1 MIKIQGKHN
10 TAVVFTDKLDSE
22 SKTRIAALLREE
34 AYAKAKIRIMP
45 DVHAGKHGVVGT
57 TMTLQSKVSPM
68 LIGVDIGCGIEV
80 VKLREQA
87 IDLPRF
93 DQIVK
98 DLVPCGHRVHD
109 VPVADFPAL
118 AQLRCREAVDARRA
132 VQSLGTLGG
141 GNHFLE
147 LDRKEDGSLYLVI
160 HSGSR
165 QLGSDVANAYRDR
178 AYREQCQKARRRQ
191 RAVIRSHQD
200 DDYSIR
206 ALKREAQRKLP
217 VTLDTALLE
226 GEAFADYLHDMA
238 IVTAFADHNRRIMAE
253 RLLHAMGL
261 TMEDR
266 FATVHNTIDCE
277 KNFLRK
283 GAVSAKTGERLI
295 LPLNMRDGA
304 LLCVGLG
311 NADWNFSSPH
321 GAGRACSR
329 GDAKRAYSV
338 EQFQCEMTGIYTT
351 TATAGSLDECPM
363 AYKAPNRI
371 LPLIEETVTVEAWL
385 RPIYNFKAD

>member
-10 TAVVFTDKLDSE
+10 TAVVFADKLDSE

-80 VKLREQA
+80 VKLREQTV
-87 IDLPRF
+87 DLPRF
-93 DQIVK
+93 DETVK
-98 DLVPCGHRVHD
+98 ALIPCDHRIHEK
-109 VPVADFPAL
+109 PVSDFPAL
-118 AQLRCREAVDARRA
+118 DRLRCREAVDAERA
-132 VQSLGTLGG
+132 LRSLGTLGG

-147 LDRKEDGSLYLVI
+147 LDRDEAGDLYLI
-160 HSGSR
+160 LHTGSR

-178 AYREQCQKARRRQ
+178 AYREQCQKARRQQ
-191 RAVIRSHQD
+191 RSAT
-200 DDYSIR
+200 R
-206 ALKREAQRKLP
+206 ALRDEDYGMKAIRREAQRKLP
-217 VTLDTALLE
+217 VTPDTTLLE
-226 GEAFADYLHDMA
+226 GAAFTDYLHDIA
-238 IVTAFADHNRRIMAE
+238 IVTAFADHNRRTMAT
-253 RLLHAMGL
+253 RLLEAMGL
-261 TMEDR
+261 TATER
-266 FATVHNTIDCE
+266 FATIHNTIDD
-277 KNFLRK
+277 KLILRK
-283 GAVSAKTGERLI
+283 GAVSAKAGERLI
-295 LPLNMRDGA
+295 VPLNMRDGA

-311 NADWNFSSPH
+311 NSDWNFSSPH

-338 EQFQCEMTGIYTT
+338 EQFQREMAGIYTT
-351 TATAGSLDECPM
+351 TATAGSLEECPM
-363 AYKAPNRI
+363 AYKAPERLLSFI
-371 LPLIEETVTVEAWL
+371 SETVSVMSWL